1 MKRKTSKKNTWQD
14 HYSRKAQ
21 KEKYPA
27 RSVYKLQEI
36 QKKYRLIRK
45 GDRVLDL
52 GCSPGSWLAYAADLT
67 GESGLVVGIDLKP
80 VSIQL
85 PAHVRV
91 YKGDI
96 LAPGETLTQ
105 KLEQRFHAVI
115 SDMAPNTTGNKD
127 VDAARSFDLCE
138 AALTLSQEYLV
149 PNGVFLCKIFQ
160 GELFQTFSE
169 RVKTSFNRQHIF
181 KPQSSR
187 KASKEIYIIGMGKM
201 IIVFSVGIWCLA
213 VGRFYRQ
220 GGVNPLF
227 GNKIQNTKK

>member
-1 MKRKTSKKNTWQD
+1 MERKTSRRNTWQD

-52 GCSPGSWLAYAADLT
+52 GCSPGSWLVYAAELT
-67 GESGLVVGIDLKP
+67 GKDGSVAGIDLKP

-85 PAHVRV
+85 PSHVTV
-91 YKGDI
+91 YIGDV
-96 LAPGETLTQ
+96 LAPEKALME
-105 KLEQRFHAVI
+105 KLGQRFHAVI

-127 VDAARSFDLCE
+127 VDAARSFHLCE
-138 AALTLSQEYLV
+138 AAFNLSQEVLT
-149 PNGVFLCKIFQ
+149 PNGVFVCKIFQ
-160 GELFQTFSE
+160 GELFQEFSDT
-169 RVKTSFNRQHIF
+169 VKSHFKRQHIF

-187 KASKEIYIIGMGKM
+187 KASKEIFI
-201 IIVFSVGIWCLA
+201 VGI
-213 VGRFYRQ
+213 G
-220 GGVNPLF
+220 
-227 GNKIQNTKK
+227 KIDL

>member
-14 HYSRKAQ
+14 HYSRRAQ

-96 LAPGETLTQ
+96 LAPGETLTR
-105 KLEQRFHAVI
+105 KLEQRFHALI

-138 AALTLSQEYLV
+138 AALTLSQEYLL

-160 GELFQTFSE
+160 GDLFQTFSE

-201 IIVFSVGIWCLA
+201 GS
-213 VGRFYRQ
+213 
-220 GGVNPLF
+220 
-227 GNKIQNTKK
+227 

>member
-1 MKRKTSKKNTWQD
+1 MKRKTSKRNTWQD

-36 QKKYRLIRK
+36 QKKYRVIRK

-52 GCSPGSWLAYAADLT
+52 GCSPGSWLVYAAELT
-67 GESGLVVGIDLKP
+67 GESGMVVGIDLKP

-85 PAHVRV
+85 PAHVTV
-91 YKGDI
+91 YKGDV
-96 LAPGETLTQ
+96 LAPGEELTR

-127 VDAARSFDLCE
+127 VDAARSFHLSE
-138 AALTLSQEYLV
+138 AALTLSREVLV
-149 PNGVFLCKIFQ
+149 PNGSFICKIFQ
-160 GELFQTFSE
+160 GELFQEFSD
-169 RVKTSFNRQHIF
+169 RVKDCFNRQHIF

-187 KASKEIYIIGMGKM
+187 KASKEIFIIGIGKK
-201 IIVFSVGIWCLA
+201 S
-213 VGRFYRQ
+213 
-220 GGVNPLF
+220 
-227 GNKIQNTKK
+227 

>member
-1 MKRKTSKKNTWQD
+1 MKRKTSKRNTWQD

-52 GCSPGSWLAYAADLT
+52 GCSPGSWLVYAAELT
-67 GESGLVVGIDLKP
+67 GKDGLVAGIDLKP

-85 PAHVRV
+85 PLHVTV
-91 YKGDI
+91 YIGDV
-96 LAPGETLTQ
+96 LAPEKALME
-105 KLEQRFHAVI
+105 KLGQRFHAVI

-127 VDAARSFDLCE
+127 VDAARSFHLCE
-138 AALTLSQEYLV
+138 AAFNLSQEVLT
-149 PNGVFLCKIFQ
+149 PNGVFVCKIFQ
-160 GELFQTFSE
+160 GELFQEFSDK
-169 RVKTSFNRQHIF
+169 VKSHFKRQHIF

-187 KASKEIYIIGMGKM
+187 KASKEIFIIGIGK
-201 IIVFSVGIWCLA
+201 IDL
-213 VGRFYRQ
+213 
-220 GGVNPLF
+220 
-227 GNKIQNTKK
+227 

>member
-1 MKRKTSKKNTWQD
+1 MKRKTSKRNTWQD

-52 GCSPGSWLAYAADLT
+52 GCSPGSWLAYAAELT
-67 GESGLVVGIDLKP
+67 GEGGRVVGIDLKP

-85 PAHVRV
+85 PAHVTV
-91 YKGDI
+91 YKGD
-96 LAPGETLTQ
+96 LLTPGEALME
-105 KLEQRFHAVI
+105 KLGQRFHAVI

-138 AALTLSQEYLV
+138 AALTLSQEVLV
-149 PNGVFLCKIFQ
+149 PNGSFICKIFQ
-160 GELFQTFSE
+160 GEMFTLFSD
-169 RVKTSFNRQHIF
+169 RVKACFNQQHIF

-187 KASKEIYIIGMGKM
+187 KASKEIYIIGMGK
-201 IIVFSVGIWCLA
+201 IGS
-213 VGRFYRQ
+213 
-220 GGVNPLF
+220 
-227 GNKIQNTKK
+227 

>member
-1 MKRKTSKKNTWQD
+1 MKRKTSKGNTWQD

-52 GCSPGSWLAYAADLT
+52 GCSPGSWLAYAAELT
-67 GESGLVVGIDLKP
+67 GEGGRVVGVDLKP

-85 PAHVRV
+85 PAHVTV
-91 YKGDI
+91 YKGD
-96 LAPGETLTQ
+96 LLTPGEALME
-105 KLEQRFHAVI
+105 KLGQRFHAVI

-138 AALTLSQEYLV
+138 AALTLSQEVLV
-149 PNGVFLCKIFQ
+149 PNGSFVCKIFQ
-160 GELFQTFSE
+160 GELFTLFSD
-169 RVKTSFNRQHIF
+169 RVKACFNRQHIF

-187 KASKEIYIIGMGKM
+187 KASKEIYIIGMGK
-201 IIVFSVGIWCLA
+201 IGS
-213 VGRFYRQ
+213 
-220 GGVNPLF
+220 
-227 GNKIQNTKK
+227 

>member
-1 MKRKTSKKNTWQD
+1 MKRKTPKQNTWQD

-27 RSVYKLQEI
+27 RSVYKLQEL

-52 GCSPGSWLAYAADLT
+52 GCSPGSWLPYAAALT
-67 GESGLVVGIDLKP
+67 GESGVVVGIDLKP

-85 PAHVRV
+85 PAHVTV
-91 YKGDI
+91 YKGD
-96 LAPGETLTQ
+96 LLTPEEALME
-105 KLEQRFHAVI
+105 KLGQRFHAVI

-138 AALTLSQEYLV
+138 AALTLSQEVLV
-149 PNGVFLCKIFQ
+149 PNGSFVCKIFQ
-160 GELFQTFSE
+160 GELFTLFSD
-169 RVKTSFNRQHIF
+169 RVKACFNRQHIF

-187 KASKEIYIIGMGKM
+187 KASKEIYIIGMGK
-201 IIVFSVGIWCLA
+201 IGS
-213 VGRFYRQ
+213 
-220 GGVNPLF
+220 
-227 GNKIQNTKK
+227 

>member
-52 GCSPGSWLAYAADLT
+52 GCSPGSWLTYAADLV

-85 PAHVRV
+85 PAQVIF

-96 LAPGETLTQ
+96 LAPGEGLTR
-105 KLEQRFHAVI
+105 KLEQRFHAII

-138 AALTLSQEYLV
+138 AALNLSQEYLV
-149 PNGVFLCKIFQ
+149 PGGVFVCKIFQ
-160 GELFQTFSE
+160 GELFQTFLD
-169 RVKTSFNRQHIF
+169 RVKTKFRRQPIF
-181 KPQSSR
+181 KPQSSP
-187 KASKEIYIIGMGKM
+187 KARTEI
-201 IIVFSVGIWCLA
+201 
-213 VGRFYRQ
+213 
-220 GGVNPLF
+220 
-227 GNKIQNTKK
+227 

>member
-1 MKRKTSKKNTWQD
+1 MKRKTSKGNTWQD

-52 GCSPGSWLAYAADLT
+52 GCSPGSWLAYAAELT
-67 GESGLVVGIDLKP
+67 GEGGRVVGVDLKP

-85 PAHVRV
+85 PAHVTV
-91 YKGDI
+91 YKGD
-96 LAPGETLTQ
+96 LLTPGKALME
-105 KLEQRFHAVI
+105 KLGQRFHAVI

-138 AALTLSQEYLV
+138 AALTLSQKVLV
-149 PNGVFLCKIFQ
+149 PNGVFICKIFQ
-160 GELFQTFSE
+160 GELFTVYSD
-169 RVKTSFNRQHIF
+169 RVKACFNRQHIF

-187 KASKEIYIIGMGKM
+187 KASKEIYIIGMGK
-201 IIVFSVGIWCLA
+201 IGS
-213 VGRFYRQ
+213 
-220 GGVNPLF
+220 
-227 GNKIQNTKK
+227 

>member
-1 MKRKTSKKNTWQD
+1 MRRLCVVGLSLTSRGRSYMKRKTPKRNTWQD

-21 KEKYPA
+21 KENYPA

-36 QKKYRLIRK
+36 QKKYRPIRK

-52 GCSPGSWLAYAADLT
+52 GCFPGSWLAYAAGLT

-85 PAHVRV
+85 PAHVTV
-91 YKGDI
+91 YVGDV
-96 LAPGETLTQ
+96 LAPGEALME

-127 VDAARSFDLCE
+127 VDAARSFHLCE
-138 AALTLSQEYLV
+138 AALNLAQEVLV
-149 PNGVFLCKIFQ
+149 SNGVFVCKIFQ
-160 GELFQTFSE
+160 GELFTVFSD
-169 RVKTSFNRQHIF
+169 RVKACFKRQHIF

-187 KASKEIYIIGMGKM
+187 KASKEIFI
-201 IIVFSVGIWCLA
+201 VGI
-213 VGRFYRQ
+213 G
-220 GGVNPLF
+220 
-227 GNKIQNTKK
+227 KIGS